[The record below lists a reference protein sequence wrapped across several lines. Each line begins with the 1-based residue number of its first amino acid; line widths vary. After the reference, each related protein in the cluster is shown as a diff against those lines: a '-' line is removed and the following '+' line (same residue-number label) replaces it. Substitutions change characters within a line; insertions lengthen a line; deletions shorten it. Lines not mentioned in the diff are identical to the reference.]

1 MGFQDGMTMTAAT
14 APWQETS
21 PELSGKLSAQCHPV
35 HPGDNDTYPLWYA
48 QEVEGI
54 RTDVRIINMSLLGV
68 DWYINHLRHAT
79 NDAGVVDLLLDQDKV
94 FGDKRNSVRYNDK
107 SKFRD
112 RELDPKDMV
121 LFMDQTRQKP
131 LMPTETTTCLPST
144 QG

>member
-1 MGFQDGMTMTAAT
+1 MTMTAAT

-21 PELSGKLSAQCHPV
+21 PGIIWKSCPPNAILFTQ
-35 HPGDNDTYPLWYA
+35 GDNDTYPLWYA

-112 RELDPKDMV
+112 RELDLKDMV
-121 LFMDQTRQKP
+121 LFMGSDKGRSP
-131 LMPTETTTCLPST
+131 
-144 QG
+144 